1 MSSWATCSRVPTWFR
16 SCFDD
21 GRVCA
26 ILTNDE
32 LIPEVAAQSGA
43 MIVTHNTKDFA
54 GLGVAVRTPAEFLK
68 ILRESVMVRI
78 PEELYNKAVEIA
90 EAQHVTVDEVFA
102 RRSLSNWRLGND

>member
-1 MSSWATCSRVPTWFR
+1 MEVLEKFRSTKWCLTRTFWCQASATPTWRSSWATCSRVPTWFR

-32 LIPEVAAQSGA
+32 RIPEVAPQSGA

-68 ILRESVMVRI
+68 ILRESV
-78 PEELYNKAVEIA
+78 
-90 EAQHVTVDEVFA
+90 
-102 RRSLSNWRLGND
+102 